1 MEQKGRRYAR
11 RRAMLEWTDRASV
24 HDALVEGIKS
34 VAKSQ
39 SIDFDHIAITGLSDG
54 ASTATDALIHSRIF
68 SLALLSSCCEDPD
81 VLETDVGEA
90 YISHIRKNDYPLPS
104 ERYSS
109 SWRRVSL
116 AMNAKNVCARI
127 VIQSADREARLA
139 LSSLREQ
146 IGRAHV

>member
-1 MEQKGRRYAR
+1 MRISDWSSDVCSSDLEFQASMERKGRRYAR

-54 ASTATDALIHSRIF
+54 ASTATYALIHSRIF

-90 YISHIRKNDYPLPS
+90 YISHIRKND
-104 ERYSS
+104 
-109 SWRRVSL
+109 
-116 AMNAKNVCARI
+116 N
-127 VIQSADREARLA
+127 
-139 LSSLREQ
+139 Q
-146 IGRAHV
+146 IGQASCRERVCPYV

>member
-1 MEQKGRRYAR
+1 MVVGQYNSRGFLRGGTGDDYPSQAVAARGFAFLSFNRPLEFQASMERKGRRYAR

-54 ASTATDALIHSRIF
+54 ASTATYALIHSRIF

-81 VLETDVGEA
+81 VLETD
-90 YISHIRKNDYPLPS
+90 RS
-104 ERYSS
+104 E
-109 SWRRVSL
+109 
-116 AMNAKNVCARI
+116 
-127 VIQSADREARLA
+127 
-139 LSSLREQ
+139 EQ
-146 IGRAHV
+146 TY